1 MRIAL
6 IIIGSILAFLLVLFL
21 VAIISMYAMIYH
33 SPKKWQLDDR
43 NLKESVIYQN
53 YEPKIKE
60 MIDYLM
66 AIPFKNIYIKSFDNK
81 NLRAKLYINE
91 QSRKVAILCHGYRGT
106 SYRDFCGGAREFI
119 DMGYNVILIDERA
132 HDSSAGHSITFG
144 VKERKDVLKWIDF
157 ANERFNNPELVLVGI
172 SMGAATVLNISNQID
187 NDIKIV
193 ADCPYASI
201 KELFIHHTRA
211 LKLPVFIIYP
221 LLWISALFFAHANI
235 NDFDN
240 YRSIKE
246 SANPI
251 LIIHGT
257 ADKVVPYQMSQRLYE
272 TYQDK
277 IQYALFEG
285 AEHGESY
292 LADKQRY
299 QDVVKHF
306 LEKK

>member
-1 MRIAL
+1 MKIAL
-6 IIIGSILAFLLVLFL
+6 IIIGSILAFLLVIFFA
-21 VAIISMYAMIYH
+21 AIISMYVMIYR
-33 SPKKWQLDDR
+33 SPKKWQLNDR
-43 NLKESVIYQN
+43 NIKDSMIYQN
-53 YEPKIKE
+53 YDQSIKD

-66 AIPFKNIYIKSFDNK
+66 AIPFENVYIESFDK
-81 NLRAKLYINE
+81 KKMRAKLYLNE
-91 QSRKVAILCHGYRGT
+91 VSNKVAILCHGYRGT
-106 SYRDFCGGAREFI
+106 TYRDFCGGAREFI

-157 ANERFNNPELVLVGI
+157 AKERFDNPELVLVGI
-172 SMGAATVLNISNQID
+172 SMGAATVLNISNRID
-187 NDIKIV
+187 NNIKII

-201 KELFIHHTRA
+201 KELFIHHTKA
-211 LKLPVFIIYP
+211 LKLPVFIIFP
-221 LLWISALFFAHANI
+221 LLWMSALLFARANI

-246 SANPI
+246 TTNPI

-299 QDVVKHF
+299 QDIVKHF